1 MGFLREIVEC
11 IFLTAGIREPKK
23 CRDNGAIH
31 LFGYFVSR
39 KNQHNFPNRFTFLN
53 KHLLLKEVRKNLS
66 VETL

>member
-23 CRDNGAIH
+23 CRDNGANH
-31 LFGYFVSR
+31 LIGYLVSR

-53 KHLLLKEVRKNLS
+53 KHLLLKEV
-66 VETL
+66 